1 MEEKLRKYYRDMDI
15 KELRRLFE
23 EKLSKVPP
31 TMEYVR
37 NLLLDVKLLFRIVSD
52 QEFNLREEAR
62 RDFISA
68 LLYFI
73 EEKDSL
79 WDRLPLLGYWDD
91 YKLVR
96 YVKNKHKE
104 EIERYFSEVKHF
116 IANYF

>member
-1 MEEKLRKYYRDMDI
+1 MEEKLRKYYRDI
-15 KELRRLFE
+15 NLQELRRLFE

-37 NLLLDVKLLFRIVSD
+37 NLLLDVKLLFRILYD
-52 QEFNLREEAR
+52 QDFDLKEEAR

-73 EEKDSL
+73 EDRDSIP
-79 WDRLPLLGYWDD
+79 DRIPLIGYWDD
-91 YKLVR
+91 YKLVK

-104 EIERYFSEVKHF
+104 EIDRYFSEVKHF